1 MSNCA
6 FCLISGIDRMVLI
19 SSTGICLK
27 VAFDLNFN
35 LQTEAGEKKG
45 DLFILFFFQQH
56 NKMSCLSG
64 TIYHL

>member
-1 MSNCA
+1 MSDCA
-6 FCLISGIDRMVLI
+6 FFSMPGIDRMVLI

-45 DLFILFFFQQH
+45 DLFILFFQQH

>member
-1 MSNCA
+1 MP
-6 FCLISGIDRMVLI
+6 GIDRMVLI

-45 DLFILFFFQQH
+45 GPIHSFFFQQH